1 VRFTCST
8 HRTGKTIES
17 NGMSE
22 TDIKTRLWR
31 VTPASIRNLPP
42 LYRWGGLAA
51 LVLLIVLFFSFGSLF
66 GKGATTYRTAAVVKG
81 NIEQTV
87 TALGTLQ
94 PKDYVDVG
102 AQVSGELQVLHVDF
116 GDKVKKGDLLAEVD
130 PTVYEAT
137 VAADKARL
145 TDLHSQLSG
154 QRAQLALAQRQHQR
168 NLDLL
173 KIDAVSRDAVDMS
186 DTQVKSLQASI
197 ASTQA
202 QIQQAESTLKGDE
215 ANLGYTKIY
224 APLDGTIVSITTLQG
239 QMLNSRQAAPTIL
252 RIADLATMTVKAQ
265 VAEADISKLKIDM
278 PVYFTTLG
286 TPDRRWKSTVRQI
299 LPTPETVNDVV
310 LYNALI
316 DVENPDNSL
325 MTSMTA
331 QVFFVLGE
339 AKDVLLVPVTALRP
353 SRQGEEGIY
362 TVQLMQGNRTEPRQ
376 VKIGL
381 QTRVMAEV
389 VSGLKQ
395 GDVVVT
401 GTDTQARGGQ
411 GQQRGFGSGRPPRL

>member
-1 VRFTCST
+1 
-8 HRTGKTIES
+8 
-17 NGMSE
+17 MSV

-31 VTPASIRNLPP
+31 ATPASIRDLPP

-51 LVLLIVLFFSFGSLF
+51 FALLIVLFFFFGSLF
-66 GKGATTYRTAAVVKG
+66 GNGGAAYRTAMVEKG

-87 TALGTLQ
+87 TALGALQ

-116 GDKVKKGDLLAEVD
+116 GNKVKKGDLLAEVD
-130 PTVYEAT
+130 PTVYEST

-145 TDLHSQLSG
+145 ADLRSQLSG
-154 QRAQLALAQRQHQR
+154 QQAQLALAQRQHQR
-168 NLDLL
+168 NLGLL
-173 KIDAVSRDAVDMS
+173 KIDAVSRDAVDTS
-186 DTQVKSLQASI
+186 ETQVKSLQASI
-197 ASTQA
+197 ASTRA
-202 QIQQAESTLKGDE
+202 QIEQAESTLKGDE

-224 APLDGTIVSITTLQG
+224 APMDGTVVSITTLQG
-239 QMLNSRQAAPTIL
+239 QMLNSRQSAPTIL

-265 VAEADISKLKIDM
+265 VAEADISKLKTGM

-286 TPDRRWKSTVRQI
+286 TPERRWQSTVRQI
-299 LPTPETVNDVV
+299 LPTPETVNDVI

-316 DVENPDNSL
+316 DVANPDNSL

-339 AKDVLLVPVTALRP
+339 AKDVLLVPVSALRP
-353 SRQGEEGIY
+353 SRQGSEDTY
-362 TVQLMQGNRTEPRQ
+362 TVQVMQGSRPEPRQ

-381 QTRVMAEV
+381 QTRSLAEV

-401 GTDTQARGGQ
+401 GTDAQASGGQ
-411 GQQRGFGSGRPPRL
+411 SGSRGQRGFGSGRPPML